1 MHALIVYVERTRGF
15 RDFLM
20 RLDRGST
27 SGHDATTTSTHYAVN
42 ESNNELR
49 HERYHLPIFASSPHS
64 FHHSFHSFDSIIH
77 KKLFAAHFF
86 PRVSFRFPSEFSSS
100 LIFFLFFATVE
111 KACAIEKSYN
121 KKSWRDKE
129 KERDII
135 YPFFWSTEEEEEDR
149 VPLIRLFFPRANAA
163 Q

>member
-1 MHALIVYVERTRGF
+1 MNFGTNGIT
-15 RDFLM
+15 FLSSHL
-20 RLDRGST
+20 RPIRSIIRST
-27 SGHDATTTSTHYAVN
+27 
-42 ESNNELR
+42 
-49 HERYHLPIFASSPHS
+49 
-64 FHHSFHSFDSIIH
+64 DSIIH

-86 PRVSFRFPSEFSSS
+86 PRNFSLSFRFPSEFSSS

-111 KACAIEKSYN
+111 KACAIERSYN